1 MYVASCGLNL
11 SRNDVRASFVLIPN
25 SPSPMDRARNFSTW
39 YPADMTRRPERSWPY
54 VHALFSTY
62 QRRSLID
69 GLTFLAHNVLRFPL
83 HSTETGPKTL
93 VDEIIEAF
101 AVSYPLVNFNIL
113 PNPSADTVSNATS
126 TSAAAKPIPGV
137 ESELEVDGD
146 DDYDGGD
153 NAGTANADD
162 EEDKVMEADTK
173 ALAESERERAAFHSL
188 ATPPH
193 HLPQLVRRYVRSLPS
208 ASLDST
214 DDLPITFS
222 THLRL
227 IDSVDKYELRAFN
240 NRHNKLKATGVRYS
254 FLPLDSVTAI
264 RADSSSSSSSQCG
277 QLLTRKRNRM
287 TESYCFS
294 SWEANGPFKNR
305 VQLALPVEEGEK
317 PRFQRAYTP
326 YFSVNPSG
334 HGAMVRVSLSYC

>member
-1 MYVASCGLNL
+1 
-11 SRNDVRASFVLIPN
+11 
-25 SPSPMDRARNFSTW
+25 
-39 YPADMTRRPERSWPY
+39 
-54 VHALFSTY
+54 
-62 QRRSLID
+62 
-69 GLTFLAHNVLRFPL
+69 VLRFPL

-113 PNPSADTVSNATS
+113 PDPSGDTVSNATS

-137 ESELEVDGD
+137 ESELEADGD
-146 DDYDGGD
+146 DDSDDGD

-162 EEDKVMEADTK
+162 EEDKVIEADIK

-193 HLPQLVRRYVRSLPS
+193 HLPQLVQRYVDLFR
-208 ASLDST
+208 ACLDST
-214 DDLPITFS
+214 DALPITFS

-227 IDSVDKYELRAFN
+227 IDSVDKYELEAFN

-254 FLPLDSVTAI
+254 SLPLDSVTAI
-264 RADSSSSSSSQCG
+264 LADSSSSSSQCG

-305 VQLALPVEEGEK
+305 VQLALPVKEGEK

-334 HGAMVRVSLSYC
+334 HGAMVRVSLSYCERQGASTLIRVAGLD